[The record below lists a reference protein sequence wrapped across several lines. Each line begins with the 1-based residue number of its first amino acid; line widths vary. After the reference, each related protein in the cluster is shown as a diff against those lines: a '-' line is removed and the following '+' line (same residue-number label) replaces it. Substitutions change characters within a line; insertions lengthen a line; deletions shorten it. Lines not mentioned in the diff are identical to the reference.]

1 MGDDSFA
8 WSEAAA
14 AWGGS
19 IEVIV
24 HRHRS
29 NHRLRGMFKLPA
41 SVSAA
46 SVLSSSLSTGNV
58 WGGVMLATIRDQ
70 DTATDAGA
78 LFEAW
83 RPRIAILALPTE
95 LSRRKRIEY
104 SSAVVEPAK
113 RLDYNRLIEVPI
125 RHGEVGGVT
134 STIWKFTYLTRD
146 LGSLSKEAIMI
157 APQFQ
162 RPLQT
167 ALDDT
172 QGPPGGKAVVF
183 EEASD
188 SQSLRS
194 AVAGFASVKGVVSR
208 VPVYDAKKVGPD
220 LERLAPPERSIWVLA
235 SSVFRKGGK
244 VVRPVN
250 EAEQFSIW
258 DYDRGNMRASFGPT
272 TKAVQY

>member
-1 MGDDSFA
+1 VGDDSFV
-8 WSEAAA
+8 WSETAP

-46 SVLSSSLSTGNV
+46 SVLSSPLSTGNV

-70 DTATDAGA
+70 DMATDAGA
-78 LFEAW
+78 LFEACCPW
-83 RPRIAILALPTE
+83 IAILALPTE

-113 RLDYNRLIEVPI
+113 RLDYNRLTEAEVPI

-134 STIWKFTYLTRD
+134 SMIWKFTYLTRD

-220 LERLAPPERSIWVLA
+220 L
-235 SSVFRKGGK
+235 
-244 VVRPVN
+244 
-250 EAEQFSIW
+250 
-258 DYDRGNMRASFGPT
+258 
-272 TKAVQY
+272 